1 MFPFL
6 NGTVV
11 TVQVEIFSIL
21 IIATA
26 LMAFFFLANK
36 AFKTVDPFAKPKGLV
51 LFCTI
56 MVGFFDKLTS
66 DNMGKKAAH
75 VYAPYIGSIALFM
88 VVSNLSGLLGLAQ
101 PTANYSVTLTLAL
114 ISFILIQSTIY
125 KVVGLK
131 QFFHRFIEPFPP
143 FIIMNFFGTIAP
155 LISMSLRLFGN
166 ITSGSIIMTLFYTF
180 TGFISGLIPVIGKL
194 DFVGIVIGPFLHA
207 YFDVFAGFIQTYI
220 FIMLTTIFIGNELPQ
235 D

>member
-1 MFPFL
+1 MIPFL
-6 NGTVV
+6 SGAVI
-11 TVQVEIFSIL
+11 TVQVEVFSIL
-21 IIATA
+21 IIASS
-26 LMAFFFLANK
+26 LMVFFVLANK

-51 LFCTI
+51 LFCTLI
-56 MVGFFDKLTS
+56 VGFFDKLTS
-66 DNMGKKAAH
+66 DNMGKKAAR

-88 VVSNLSGLLGLAQ
+88 VISNLSGLLGLAQ

-114 ISFILIQSTIY
+114 ISFYLIQSTIY
-125 KVVGLK
+125 KVVGFK

-155 LISMSLRLFGN
+155 LVSMSLRLFGN

-180 TGFISGLIPVIGKL
+180 TGFVSGLIPVVGKL
-194 DFVGIVIGPFLHA
+194 DFIGIAIGPFLHA